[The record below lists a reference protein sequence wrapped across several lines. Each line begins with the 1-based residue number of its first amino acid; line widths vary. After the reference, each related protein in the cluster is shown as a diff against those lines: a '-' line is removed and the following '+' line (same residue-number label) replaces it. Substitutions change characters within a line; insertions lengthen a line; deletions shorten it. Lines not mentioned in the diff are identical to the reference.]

1 MLSSLQ
7 QITREID
14 FETPTILKAL
24 AEAHRYLGE
33 LKGVFASI
41 HKGVFINNPHQD
53 MLIFTLSS
61 LEAQA
66 SSAIESIITTQ
77 DALYKYRLHPNDKD
91 SSAKEVHF
99 YAGELN
105 YGFFSLGRHRPIDM
119 ILITDIQKIIVGNDA
134 GLRKQLGTK
143 VVNQR
148 TGEVM
153 YVPPEPSELQ
163 PLLNDLEAFINDPS
177 ISRLDPLIK
186 MASIHHQFESI
197 HPFADGNGR
206 TGRILNILYLL
217 QQGLLDAPILYL
229 SCYIN
234 QTKGE
239 YYHLLQ
245 TARDS
250 KEQWKKWVVYML
262 EGVALTAQNT
272 IVLIQKIN
280 YLRYAQKRHIRFQYP
295 RIYSQVLL
303 NSLFQRP
310 YTKIQFLM
318 EDLNISRPTA
328 TRYLDTL
335 AKGGILRKA
344 RLGRES
350 YYINTELTDLLFDIP
365 DIRRANVADD
375 HENSCESH

>member
-24 AEAHRYLGE
+24 AKAHRYLGE
-33 LKGVFASI
+33 LKGVFDSI
-41 HKGVFINNPHQD
+41 HKGTFIKNPHQES
-53 MLIFTLSS
+53 LISVLSL

-66 SSAIESIITTQ
+66 SSAIENIIATQ

-91 SSAKEVHF
+91 PSAKEVHN
-99 YAGELN
+99 YVGELGH
-105 YGFFSLGRHRPIDM
+105 GFFRFVHHTPISM
-119 ILITDIQKIIVGNDA
+119 THLTDIPKNILGNNA
-134 GLRKQLGTK
+134 GVRTQPGTK

-148 TGEVM
+148 TGEVV

-163 PLLNDLEAFINDPS
+163 PLLNELEAFINNPD

-186 MASIHHQFESI
+186 MALIHHQFESI

-217 QQGLLDAPILYL
+217 QEGLLDAPILYL

-250 KEQWKKWVVYML
+250 KEQWEKWVVYLL
-262 EGVALTAQNT
+262 EGVALTAQNAIT
-272 IVLIQKIN
+272 LIQEIN
-280 YLRYAQKRHIRFQYP
+280 CIRHLQKRQIRMKYP
-295 RIYSQVLL
+295 RIYRQELI
-303 NSLFQRP
+303 NSLIQHP
-310 YTKIQFLM
+310 YIKIQFLM
-318 EDLNISRPTA
+318 KDLCLLRATA
-328 TRYLDTL
+328 TRHLNIL
-335 AKGGILRKA
+335 AKGGILEKS
-344 RLGRES
+344 RLGRKN
-350 YYINTELTDLLFDIP
+350 YYLNTELIDLLLNIP
-365 DIRRANVADD
+365 TTQLTHAIYDRDGYK
-375 HENSCESH
+375 